1 MTVSVS
7 PDGLKDGFALA
18 KAEGVGGPLALVVDE
33 KQRDLAF
40 VPEPGQSVEIITSN
54 EELGRE
60 VMRHSAAHVMA
71 QAVLELY
78 PGAKYSI
85 GPPIQDGFYYDFEVE
100 RPFTP
105 EDLERIEAEMRRIV
119 GENQRFEREEIDR
132 DAALELF
139 ADQPYKI
146 EIIEGV
152 AQGAEA
158 LEQQGAEGE
167 VISIYKNTVAGDG
180 TVAFVDLC
188 RGPHVPGTGRIKA
201 FKLLKSAG
209 AYWRGDEKR
218 PMLQRIYGT
227 AWPTR
232 EELDAHLERL
242 EEAQRR
248 DHRRLGRELDLF
260 SVSDEIGPGLILW
273 HPKGAMVRYLVEQF
287 EQKEQLA
294 RGYDLVYTPH
304 IASEKIYRT
313 SGHLET
319 YRENMYSPMSIE
331 EVDYYLKPMNCP
343 GHIMIYKNRVH
354 SYRDLPIRL
363 AELGTVYRYERS
375 GTLHGMLRVR
385 GFTQDDS
392 HIFCTAEQVA
402 DEVAGLIDLAMHMAD
417 VFGYEFQSYLA
428 TRPEKSIG
436 GAEVWET
443 ATEDLRRAMEI
454 RGLSYKID
462 EGGGA
467 FYGPKIDIKWVDA
480 LGREWTGPTIQVDF
494 NLPERFDVNY
504 IGEDGERHR
513 AVMIH
518 RTLLGSMERFVGGL
532 IEHYAG
538 AFPVWLAPVQAV
550 VIPITDHQVEYAQ
563 SVRERLAARDLRVQ
577 VDDARD
583 RMQAKIRNAQL
594 QKVPYMLVIGK
605 REAAEDAV
613 AVRLRNGRD
622 LGAMPV
628 DAFLEMAPP
637 RVESRSLYLDD
648 VEEAE

>member
-1 MTVSVS
+1 MTDTHDDIASMDIAV
-7 PDGLKDGFALA
+7 DLEDARAYELA
-18 KAEGVGGPLALVVDE
+18 
-33 KQRDLAF
+33 R
-40 VPEPGQSVEIITSN
+40 
-54 EELGRE
+54 
-60 VMRHSAAHVMA
+60 MRHSAAHLMA
-71 QAVLELY
+71 EAVLEIFPDARL
-78 PGAKYSI
+78 GI
-85 GPPIQDGFYYDFEVE
+85 GPAIEHGFYYDFDLPRPLTPDDLVDIERRMATNREKAEPFVREVVTRDE
-100 RPFTP
+100 A
-105 EDLERIEAEMRRIV
+105 LRIF
-119 GENQRFEREEIDR
+119 GDN
-132 DAALELF
+132 
-139 ADQPYKI
+139 PYKI
-146 EIIEGV
+146 ELIEGLP
-152 AQGAEA
+152 QDEIITTY
-158 LEQQGAEGE
+158 QQGE
-167 VISIYKNTVAGDG
+167 
-180 TVAFVDLC
+180 FVDLC
-188 RGPHVPGTGRIKA
+188 RGPHVPSTAEIGP
-201 FKLLKSAG
+201 FKLLSIAG

-227 AWPTR
+227 AWPTQDA
-232 EELDAHLERL
+232 LDAHLTRL

-260 SVSDEIGPGLILW
+260 SVNEEIGPGLILW
-273 HPKGAMVRYLVEQF
+273 HPKGAMIRYLVEQF

-392 HIFCTAEQVA
+392 HIFCTPQQVV
-402 DEVAGLIDLAMHMAD
+402 DEVGGVIDLAMHMAD

-436 GAEVWET
+436 SAEVWET

-504 IGEDGERHR
+504 IAEDGERHR
-513 AVMIH
+513 AAMIH

-538 AFPVWLAPVQAV
+538 AFPLWLAPVQAAI
-550 VIPITDHQVEYAQ
+550 IPITDEQIDYAHD
-563 SVRERLAARDLRVQ
+563 VAKRLADSGLRVE
-577 VDDARD
+577 VNDRRD
-583 RMQAKIRNAQL
+583 RMQAKIREAQL
-594 QKVPYMLVIGK
+594 QKIPYMLVIGK
-605 REAAEDAV
+605 REAAEEAV

-628 DAFLEMAPP
+628 GAFLAMALP

-648 VEEAE
+648 VEEAAGREAALASIS

>member
-1 MTVSVS
+1 LCPS
-7 PDGLKDGFALA
+7 PTRINQRLEHLGGTIMAETKDEVAGMDIAVELEDARDYELA
-18 KAEGVGGPLALVVDE
+18 
-33 KQRDLAF
+33 R
-40 VPEPGQSVEIITSN
+40 
-54 EELGRE
+54 
-60 VMRHSAAHVMA
+60 MRHSTAHLMA
-71 QAVLELY
+71 EAVQEIF
-78 PGAKYSI
+78 PDAKFGI
-85 GPPIQDGFYYDFEVE
+85 GPAIENGFYYDFDLP
-100 RPFTP
+100 RPLQP
-105 EDLERIEAEMRRIV
+105 DDLEEIERRMAINR
-119 GENQRFEREEIDR
+119 EKNERFEREEVSR
-132 DAALELF
+132 EDALRIF
-139 ADQPYKI
+139 AGNPYKVELI
-146 EIIEGV
+146 EALPADEIITTY
-152 AQGAEA
+152 
-158 LEQQGAEGE
+158 QQGH
-167 VISIYKNTVAGDG
+167 
-180 TVAFVDLC
+180 FLDLC
-188 RGPHVPGTGRIKA
+188 RGPHVASTREIGP
-201 FKLLKSAG
+201 FKLLSIAG

-227 AWPTR
+227 AWPTQ

-248 DHRRLGRELDLF
+248 DHRRLGRELDFF
-260 SVSDEIGPGLILW
+260 SVDEEIGPGLILW
-273 HPKGAMVRYLVEQF
+273 HPKGGLVRFLIEQF

-294 RGYDLVYTPH
+294 RGYDLVNTPH
-304 IASEKIYRT
+304 IASQKIYQT

-343 GHIMIYKNRVH
+343 GHIKIYQSRVH

-385 GFTQDDS
+385 GFTQDDA
-392 HIFCTAEQVA
+392 HIFCTPEQVI
-402 DEVAGLIDLAMHMAD
+402 DEAGGVIDLAMHMAD

-436 GAEVWET
+436 DDAVW
-443 ATEDLRRAMEI
+443 AKAMDDLRRAMEL
-454 RGLSYKID
+454 RGLSYKLD

-513 AVMIH
+513 VAMIH

-538 AFPVWLAPVQAV
+538 AFPVWLAPVQVAI
-550 VIPITDHQVEYAQ
+550 IPITDDQIPY
-563 SVRERLAARDLRVQ
+563 ARDVAQALTDAGLRVE
-577 VDDARD
+577 VNDRRD
-583 RMQAKIRNAQL
+583 RMQAKIREAQL
-594 QKVPYMLVIGK
+594 QKIPYMLVIGK
-605 REAAEDAV
+605 REAADGAV

-622 LGAMPV
+622 LGPMPV
-628 DAFLEMAPP
+628 GDFLSLILP

-648 VEEAE
+648 VEENEARATALAATS

>member
-1 MTVSVS
+1 MPPMSLEEENQQM
-7 PDGLKDGFALA
+7 DFAIQPEDQHAYELA
-18 KAEGVGGPLALVVDE
+18 
-33 KQRDLAF
+33 R
-40 VPEPGQSVEIITSN
+40 
-54 EELGRE
+54 
-60 VMRHSAAHVMA
+60 MRHSCAHLMA
-71 QAVLELY
+71 ESVLELF
-78 PGAKYSI
+78 PDAKFAI
-85 GPPIQDGFYYDFEVE
+85 GPAIENGFYYDIDLPRGLTPDDLVEIESRMRNHQAAAEV
-100 RPFTP
+100 
-105 EDLERIEAEMRRIV
+105 
-119 GENQRFEREEIDR
+119 FERKVISK
-132 DAALELF
+132 
-139 ADQPYKI
+139 P
-146 EIIEGV
+146 
-152 AQGAEA
+152 EA
-158 LEQQGAEGE
+158 LEIFGDNPYKVELIQGFADGETITTFQQG
-167 VISIYKNTVAGDG
+167 S
-180 TVAFVDLC
+180 FLDLC
-188 RGPHVPGTGRIKA
+188 RGPHVDDTSKTGS
-201 FKLLKSAG
+201 FKLQSVAG
-209 AYWRGDEKR
+209 AYWRGDENR

-227 AWPTR
+227 SWPTQA
-232 EELDAHLERL
+232 ELDDYLHRL

-260 SVSDEIGPGLILW
+260 SVNEEIGPGLILW
-273 HPKGAMVRYLVEQF
+273 HPKGAMIRFLIEQF
-287 EQKEQLA
+287 EQHEQLA

-304 IASEKIYRT
+304 IASEKIYKT

-343 GHIMIYKNRVH
+343 GHIMIYKNTVR

-392 HIFCTAEQVA
+392 HIFCTPEQVIEELSA
-402 DEVAGLIDLAMHMAD
+402 VIDFAQHFAK
-417 VFGYEFQSYLA
+417 VFGYEFTAYLA

-436 GAEVWET
+436 SEEVW
-443 ATEDLRRAMEI
+443 DRAVDQLKQALEQ
-454 RGLSYKID
+454 RGLSWKLD

-538 AFPVWLAPVQAV
+538 AFPVWLAPVQVAI
-550 VIPITDHQVEYAQ
+550 IPIADDQIAFANEVKATLEAKG
-563 SVRERLAARDLRVQ
+563 LRVN
-577 VDDARD
+577 VNDARD
-583 RMQAKIRNAQL
+583 RMQAKIRDAQM

-605 REAAEDAV
+605 REVEKNAV
-613 AVRLRNGRD
+613 AVRLRSGED
-622 LGAMPV
+622 LGGMQLADFV
-628 DAFLEMAPP
+628 DMVEAVVASKSLELKLG
-637 RVESRSLYLDD
+637 E
-648 VEEAE
+648 